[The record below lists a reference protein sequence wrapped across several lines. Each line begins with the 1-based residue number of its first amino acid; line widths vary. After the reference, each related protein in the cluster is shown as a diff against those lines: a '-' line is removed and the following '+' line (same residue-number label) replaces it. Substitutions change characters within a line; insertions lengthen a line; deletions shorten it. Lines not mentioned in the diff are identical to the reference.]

1 MFKLFCIFARLPYRA
16 RNLNIEYFIAAR
28 IALKSERT
36 FSKLIV
42 RIAIIG
48 VMLSLAVMMLSVAII
63 KGFKTEIREKVRG
76 YIGDVRIFKFDL
88 NNSFELSPFVP
99 APETISDLKKNP
111 EVEYFQPYA
120 TKPAI
125 ISANDEVEGI
135 NFKGIDKT
143 FNWDF
148 IKRHL
153 VSGTVIDFA
162 DSAKATRQIMI
173 SQFTADRLNLKTG
186 DNFIMYFVQDPP
198 RKRPFKIV
206 GIYNIGVEE
215 IDKGFVI
222 GDLNLIR
229 RLNNWKANEIG
240 GIEIRIKDFSKLRE
254 TSTGIYSNLEMKL
267 KSESVQEYFPA
278 IFTWLSLLDVNTNVL
293 LILMMVVG
301 VINMIT
307 ALLIMILERTNMI
320 GLLKSMGMTN
330 VSIMKIFL
338 YNAIYLVGIGLLLGN
353 ILGLGLAFLQQYT
366 HIFKLDQSSY
376 YLSYVP
382 IELHFLDVLLLNLAT
397 VVICFLVLIIPSML
411 VSKISP
417 LKAIRFK

>member
-1 MFKLFCIFARLPYRA
+1 M
-16 RNLNIEYFIAAR
+16 NTEYFIAGR
-28 IALKSERT
+28 IAIKSERT

-42 RIAIIG
+42 RIAIAG
-48 VMLSLAVMMLSVAII
+48 VMLSLAVMMLSIAII
-63 KGFKTEIREKVRG
+63 KGFKTEIQDKVRG
-76 YIGDVRIFKFDL
+76 YIGDVRIFKYDL

-99 APETISDLKKNP
+99 GAETIKNLRKNP
-111 EVEYFQPYA
+111 EVIYFQPYA

-143 FNWDF
+143 FNWDY
-148 IKRHL
+148 ILKHL
-153 VSGTVIDFA
+153 VKGRVLDFT
-162 DSAKATRQIMI
+162 DSVQATKQIMI
-173 SQFTADRLNLKTG
+173 SQFTADRLKLKVG
-186 DNFIMYFVQDPP
+186 DDFIMHFVQNPP

-215 IDKGFVI
+215 IDKNFVI

-229 RLNNWKANEIG
+229 RLNNWKPDEIG
-240 GIEIRIKDFSKLRE
+240 GIEIRVKDFSKLKA
-254 TSTGIYSNLEMKL
+254 TSRGIYEGLEIKL

-278 IFTWLSLLDVNTNVL
+278 IFTWLSLLDVNTRVL
-293 LILMMVVG
+293 LILMMIVG

-320 GLLKSMGMTN
+320 GMLKAFGMTDFG
-330 VSIMKIFL
+330 VMKIFL
-338 YNAIYLVGIGLLLGN
+338 YNALYLVGLGLLLGN
-353 ILGLGLAFLQQYT
+353 ILGLGLGFLQIYT
-366 HIFKLDQSSY
+366 HIFKLDQTSY
-376 YLSYVP
+376 YLAYVP
-382 IELHFLDVLLLNLAT
+382 IQINFFDVVLLN
-397 VVICFLVLIIPSML
+397 ICTGLVCLIVLILPSVL